1 MVMEKISALMDGEL
15 EAVDVDRQVA
25 RLKDDAELR
34 ERWDTFHL
42 IGDAMRGNRMLS
54 QGFERGVAQR
64 LAAEPTVLAPT
75 RRTARRFRPAMS
87 YALPAVASL
96 CAVAVVAWM
105 TLSGNVTADREQ
117 APASVAMTAP
127 GAGPNAAPAIPNV
140 PDDGRMHEYLL
151 AHQGVSPSTALQ
163 GVAPYVRT
171 VTFMS
176 PHNQG
181 EGEGR

>member
-15 EAVDVDRQVA
+15 DGAELDRQFA
-25 RLKDDAELR
+25 RLKEDPALL
-34 ERWDTFHL
+34 ERWDAFHL
-42 IGDAMRGNRMLS
+42 IGDAMCGNRMLS
-54 QGFERGVAQR
+54 KGFERSVARR
-64 LAAEPTVLAPT
+64 LAAEPTVVAPA
-75 RRTARRFRPAMS
+75 ARAPRKFRPAVN
-87 YALPAVASL
+87 YALSAAASV

-105 TLSGNVTADREQ
+105 ALSGPVTGDHQPADQ
-117 APASVAMTAP
+117 VAATAPAPQPQIA
-127 GAGPNAAPAIPNV
+127 NV

-176 PHNQG
+176 PHN
-181 EGEGR
+181 EGR